1 MESKVAVLLLNYN
14 QSNMTL
20 ECVASVLNTDYP
32 DFDIFVI
39 DNGSKSEDR
48 ENLKNKLPGNIH
60 FEIIEKNR
68 GYVGGMN
75 FALET
80 ASKHNP
86 AYFLVMN
93 NDTLIDPHAIKALVE
108 TSQKYQDHCIVT
120 GKVYHFDQ
128 PSIIQH
134 VGWEFTNKKMLK
146 MRRIGDNVPDQGQ
159 FDQEMVMDMI
169 DDIFW
174 LLPAQ
179 VYKQVGGYSTYFWF
193 NAEQADLALRAVKQ
207 GNKLIYTPNAKLWH
221 KGSLS
226 IGGRD
231 NNPRL
236 IYYNLYS
243 HLLFLFLHIT
253 WYRFIWVFIV
263 VKGHF
268 ILHLV
273 KNIIKLI
280 IGRKTNFLCT
290 YAEFRAIISFVK
302 WIILRNKNSGFNPF

>member
-32 DFDIFVI
+32 DFEIFVI
-39 DNGSKSEDR
+39 DNGSKTEDR

-60 FEIIEKNR
+60 FAVIEKNR

-93 NDTLIDPHAIKALVE
+93 NDTLIDPHAIKSLVV

-128 PSIIQH
+128 PAIIQH
-134 VGWEFTNKKMLK
+134 IGWEFTNKKMLK

-159 FDQEMVMDMI
+159 FDQETVMDMI

-290 YAEFRAIISFVK
+290 FAEFRAIISFVK
-302 WIILRNKNSGFNPF
+302 WIIIRNKNSGFNPF